1 MFREKLKTKLN
12 DSEAGIL
19 DVITWIANYKGET
32 LASKLRYNK
41 FSKMQILYMAF
52 DVQEN
57 LAKLSKHYMLLL
69 DLSQTYNSFFA
80 AEIKQDRLA
89 NITHR
94 FEQLKDAVEI
104 TKTTFGNFKE
114 QFSQDLSKEHLVQV
128 SDNSEKEAYVN
139 SLPCRF
145 SIGQGMV
152 VNRKI
157 ALTYSQ
163 CANMLCEE
171 VERFYQ
177 LVLASLMMCQ
187 SLMQEEKNLMGDIK
201 ELEFIYNECFE
212 NAWETIQATIDTLE
226 SVHPTDE
233 DIKRAKECN
242 NNFPLFL
249 VKYFHKM
256 NNLEFTRHVMA
267 VKFLLH
273 LKEKAKARSEGIIL
287 FPDNPNMEQTAKNT
301 AMALDSLNLK
311 TRQQRDSDKR
321 QFNTKAI
328 IALKE
333 QLGYD
338 GAMET
343 FVAYLKQNYHGDI
356 GFPKPSALSTE
367 KGKEY
372 KLANMSDLASQEKWK
387 KAKLGLDSMKQNI
400 RAFIEGNRATE
411 MLNLGYA
418 SVFC

>member
-94 FEQLKDAVEI
+94 FEQLKAAVEI

-114 QFSQDLSKEHLVQV
+114 QFSQDLSEEHLVQV

-163 CANMLCEE
+163 CANMLCEI
-171 VERFYQ
+171 
-177 LVLASLMMCQ
+177 L
-187 SLMQEEKNLMGDIK
+187 
-201 ELEFIYNECFE
+201 
-212 NAWETIQATIDTLE
+212 
-226 SVHPTDE
+226 PT
-233 DIKRAKECN
+233 
-242 NNFPLFL
+242 
-249 VKYFHKM
+249 
-256 NNLEFTRHVMA
+256 
-267 VKFLLH
+267 
-273 LKEKAKARSEGIIL
+273 G
-287 FPDNPNMEQTAKNT
+287 
-301 AMALDSLNLK
+301 
-311 TRQQRDSDKR
+311 TRQSD
-321 QFNTKAI
+321 
-328 IALKE
+328 
-333 QLGYD
+333 D
-338 GAMET
+338 
-343 FVAYLKQNYHGDI
+343 V
-356 GFPKPSALSTE
+356 PKPHARRE
-367 KGKEY
+367 KSHGRHQGIGIHLQRMFRKC
-372 KLANMSDLASQEKWK
+372 M
-387 KAKLGLDSMKQNI
+387 
-400 RAFIEGNRATE
+400 GNHT
-411 MLNLGYA
+411 
-418 SVFC
+418 SHH